1 MELEDEREFQA
12 TREKLGSLEARYQ
25 SVSQDPGDD
34 AHIQELTLRSLKRMI
49 NQMKEEIARYESR
62 RSPRGPIGCRTGKD
76 LKAVCVRRTTS
87 PQATRLDIGQS
98 GTLLD
103 HPAGW
108 IIWVIDVFHLPKLRC
123 PMPRT
128 ARTSLGS

>member
-62 RSPRGPIGCRTGKD
+62 RSPRGGKS
-76 LKAVCVRRTTS
+76 AAE
-87 PQATRLDIGQS
+87 P
-98 GTLLD
+98 
-103 HPAGW
+103 
-108 IIWVIDVFHLPKLRC
+108 
-123 PMPRT
+123 
-128 ARTSLGS
+128 ART